1 MKTRVYSHRNGI
13 DVLPED
19 IFKGIIEILEDYH
32 PVIKRN
38 CAKTLKK
45 GLFEPLT
52 KKGWSGEYRLDTES
66 MISIAS
72 YYKGAGLNIQTG
84 NAARIYA
91 DLLKLQTL
99 FVKEKITCG
108 IIIVPISRTAKE
120 MGYCLAS
127 YERLCRELPIFNQ
140 VITMPIVVIGFEG
153 D

>member
-72 YYKGAGLNIQTG
+72 YYKGAG
-84 NAARIYA
+84 
-91 DLLKLQTL
+91 
-99 FVKEKITCG
+99 
-108 IIIVPISRTAKE
+108 
-120 MGYCLAS
+120 
-127 YERLCRELPIFNQ
+127 
-140 VITMPIVVIGFEG
+140 
-153 D
+153 